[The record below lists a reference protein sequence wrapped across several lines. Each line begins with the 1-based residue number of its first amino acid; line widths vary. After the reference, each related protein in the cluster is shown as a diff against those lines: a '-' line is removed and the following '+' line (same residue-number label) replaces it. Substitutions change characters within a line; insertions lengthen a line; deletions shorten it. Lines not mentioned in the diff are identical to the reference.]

1 MFLCL
6 NLFVLRTHGIEPLR
20 DSLQKCYTSQVGT
33 REATNNNDGV
43 RVENY
48 LSVSGLG
55 KGNPWCA
62 SFVAWNF
69 KQVGIKA
76 PNSAYSPDWF
86 RTNIVYK
93 KSWQKT
99 DYKSKKGQVFG
110 LWYESKKR
118 IAHVGFIDSEDK
130 NNYYTV
136 EGNTNEAG
144 SREGDGVY
152 RKIRSKKSVYIISD
166 YCNEKN

>member
-1 MFLCL
+1 MLCSY
-6 NLFVLRTHGIEPLR
+6 GSEPIR
-20 DSLQKCYTSQVGT
+20 DSLQKSYTSQVGT
-33 REATNNNDGV
+33 REATGNNDGA

-48 LSVSGLG
+48 LSVSGLREG
-55 KGNPWCA
+55 YPWCA

-69 KQVGIKA
+69 KQVGIDA
-76 PNSAYSPDWF
+76 PRSAYSPDWF
-86 RTNIVYK
+86 ISNVVYK
-93 KSWQKT
+93 KTWQKV

-118 IAHVGFIDSEDK
+118 IAHVGFIDGEDK

-152 RKIRSKKSVYIISD
+152 RKMRSKKSVYIISD
-166 YCNEKN
+166 YVED

>member
-1 MFLCL
+1 
-6 NLFVLRTHGIEPLR
+6 V
-20 DSLQKCYTSQVGT
+20 
-33 REATNNNDGV
+33 V
-43 RVENY
+43 RN
-48 LSVSGLG
+48 
-55 KGNPWCA
+55 K
-62 SFVAWNF
+62 
-69 KQVGIKA
+69 
-76 PNSAYSPDWF
+76 
-86 RTNIVYK
+86 R
-93 KSWQKT
+93 
-99 DYKSKKGQVFG
+99 
-110 LWYESKKR
+110 R